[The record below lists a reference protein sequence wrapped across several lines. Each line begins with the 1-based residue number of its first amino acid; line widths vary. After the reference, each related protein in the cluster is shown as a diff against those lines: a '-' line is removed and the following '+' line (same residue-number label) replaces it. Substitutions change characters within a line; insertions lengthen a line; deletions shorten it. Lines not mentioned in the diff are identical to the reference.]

1 MVTHYKLPGNLD
13 MKLSSFS
20 KYYKAVISAVVG
32 TKQAQMHTSIFG
44 IYVYSKRKYFLTDD
58 QNAVSYTGREH

>member
-20 KYYKAVISAVVG
+20 KYYKAVISAAVG
-32 TKQAQMHTSIFG
+32 TKQAQMQTSISG
-44 IYVYSKRKYFLTDD
+44 MYEYSKRKHFLTDD
-58 QNAVSYTGREH
+58 QNAVSCTGREC